1 MRILLPIILVSGL
14 LLAGCGAQPQAEA
27 KQVEEATLAAGTPVQ
42 AILLQE
48 ISAGA
53 TDEGEEVALMVSEDV
68 KDAKGRVVVPKGS
81 PVVAEVTLS
90 RSEGTLSALMNQPAR
105 LNVRFKTLRAA
116 DGTTVELSADLE
128 DREAEFE
135 FTRANTGRGEPSRK
149 LESLLEDEAN
159 EEAMAALQQLFESGD
174 VRSLDS
180 ADTRDRLQRIADEI
194 GLEGTS
200 RVIRQNELSQ
210 VGDLLQAVRR
220 GSNLAT
226 LASGGSLAVVDAALE
241 LASVAGHVGGRLSR
255 MVKGRTIRA
264 HVGTPVTAYVVEEVV
279 VKIRQD

>member
-53 TDEGEEVALMVSEDV
+53 TDEGQEVALMVSEDV

-116 DGTTVELSADLE
+116 DGTTVELSADRE

-241 LASVAGHVGGRLSR
+241 LASVAGHVGSRLSR